1 MEKFSAAFTCLI
13 FGIFVTKVASIDC
26 YHCTNSFLND
36 CKGVT
41 EEFLKTCPVGYDYCL
56 TRYRKD
62 AILKDDV
69 QRGCSTAAVN
79 ACTQEQGY
87 TVCYKTCSTDNCN
100 DEEIV
105 FPSQTTTTKPAS
117 QAVKCFQ
124 CGYQTINGVGV
135 GDDDCKR
142 PSANN
147 LSLTSCY
154 GGSMHCLTSTLVG
167 YDYSGNKTTGISRR
181 CSDTPTDYNCYSYF
195 GYIGC
200 TSTCN
205 NDGCN
210 DDSVE
215 DHQSQSASER
225 IKCYQCAY
233 SSDSG
238 ENGCNNL
245 SNISSKYLNK
255 CPAGHK
261 YCDTWNITSARNQT
275 VISRGCS
282 VEDRDF
288 CFILGGDSACIS
300 TCDTDG
306 CNSGDTIRSGIMAC
320 ITATIVFLLNV

>member
-1 MEKFSAAFTCLI
+1 MEKFSAAFTCLM
-13 FGIFVTKVASIDC
+13 FGIFVTKVASIECYDC
-26 YHCTNSFLND
+26 GYRFTNGCEGGNI
-36 CKGVT
+36 T
-41 EEFLKTCPVGYDYCL
+41 EEFLKSCPVGYDYCV
-56 TRYRKD
+56 TRY
-62 AILKDDV
+62 LKGTNWLIG
-69 QRGCSTAAVN
+69 RGCSTAAVN
-79 ACTQEQGY
+79 TCIQEQGS
-87 TVCYKTCSTDNCN
+87 TFCYKACSTDNCN
-100 DEEIV
+100 DDKL
-105 FPSQTTTTKPAS
+105 PLQPQTTTTKPAS
-117 QAVKCFQ
+117 QPAKCYQ
-124 CGYQTINGVGV
+124 CRYQTIDGISV

-147 LSLTSCY
+147 LSLTSCDN
-154 GGSMHCLTSTLVG
+154 GRIHCLTSTYVG
-167 YDYSGNKTTGISRR
+167 YNFDGNKTTGISRA
-181 CSDTPTDYNCYSYF
+181 CTDTSRSYNCYSYL
-195 GYIGC
+195 GSIGC

-205 NDGCN
+205 SDGCN

-215 DHQSQSASER
+215 DHQSQLASER

-245 SNISSKYLNK
+245 SNISSKYLNN

-261 YCDTWNITSARNQT
+261 YCDTWNITSDRNQT

-288 CFILGGDSACIS
+288 CFILGEDSACIS

-320 ITATIVFLLNV
+320 ITATIVFLFYV